1 MGWYENRPFFILPA
15 TVILMLSPFLHLPG
29 YFCSSNSVQLFYLAV
44 LNRYY
49 SYLNSA
55 TEILSLYKGGEPF
68 ASFSKKYFAQHKKYG
83 SKDRKQI
90 SHLCY
95 SFFRLGKA
103 FPEMPVSER
112 IITGVFLCA
121 VAPDELLAV
130 IKPEWNEQILL
141 PLNEKFSLLHKA
153 ASLSALFPWAEEISA
168 GVAYESYC
176 ASFLVQPD
184 LFLRIRP
191 GKKDI
196 IAHQLSN
203 AGIPFE
209 WITDSCLALPAASK
223 VDTVLHINKDVVI
236 QDYSSQQVG
245 LFMKEVRPE
254 RSDLDGL
261 EVWDC
266 CAGSGGKSIMAC
278 DVLGENIKLSV
289 SDLRES
295 ILINL
300 ARRFEDAGIS
310 NYKIAAADL
319 TKKINLPP
327 SLFDLVIADVP
338 CTGSGTWSRTPE
350 QLYFFDHTEVT
361 EYAAMQKKIVS
372 NAMSQLKPGGYF
384 LYITCSVF
392 KKENEE
398 VVGFLKQKFHLQVMK
413 MELIKGYDRKA
424 DTLFA
429 ALLQQPL

>member
-1 MGWYENRPFFILPA
+1 M
-15 TVILMLSPFLHLPG
+15 S
-29 YFCSSNSVQLFYLAV
+29 
-44 LNRYY
+44 RYY

-103 FPEMPVSER
+103 FPEMPVSEK
-112 IITGVFLCA
+112 IITSIFLCA
-121 VAPDELLAV
+121 AAPDELLAV
-130 IKPEWNEQILL
+130 MKPEWNEKIAL
-141 PLNEKFSLLHKA
+141 PVKEKFSVLHKT
-153 ASLSALFPWAEEISA
+153 ASLTAVFPWAEEISA
-168 GVAYESYC
+168 DVAYESFC
-176 ASFLVQPD
+176 VSFLVQPD
-184 LFLRIRP
+184 LFLRARP
-191 GKKDI
+191 GKKTI
-196 IAHQLSN
+196 VAHQLTE

-209 WITDSCLALPAASK
+209 WVTDSCLALPAATK
-223 VDTVLHINKDVVI
+223 VNTVLHINKDVVI
-236 QDYSSQQVG
+236 QDHSSQQVG
-245 LFMKEVRPE
+245 LFMADVRPG
-254 RSDLDGL
+254 RSDPGRL

-266 CAGSGGKSIMAC
+266 CAGSGGKSIMAF
-278 DVLGENIKLSV
+278 DVLGDIKLTV
-289 SDLRES
+289 SDIRES

-300 ARRFEDAGIS
+300 AKRFEEAGIS

-350 QLYFFDHTEVT
+350 QLYFFDYTEVT

-372 NAMSQLKPGGYF
+372 NAMAQLKPGGYF

-398 VVGFLKQKFHLQVMK
+398 VVEFLKQKFHLQVLK
-413 MELIKGYDRKA
+413 MELIKGYDKKA
-424 DTLFA
+424 DILFA